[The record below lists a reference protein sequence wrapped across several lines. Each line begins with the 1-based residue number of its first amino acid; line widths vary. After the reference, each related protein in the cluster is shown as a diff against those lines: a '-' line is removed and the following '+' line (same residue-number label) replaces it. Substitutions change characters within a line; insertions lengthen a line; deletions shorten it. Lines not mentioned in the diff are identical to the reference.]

1 MLPNESDE
9 QLELGTLFLKNWKDP
24 LAIIPIVVEM
34 RRKLSPL
41 SVRSSTSS
49 LTGLLSGYF

>member
-24 LAIIPIVVEM
+24 LAIIPIVVEI
-34 RRKLSPL
+34 RK
-41 SVRSSTSS
+41 SVV
-49 LTGLLSGYF
+49 